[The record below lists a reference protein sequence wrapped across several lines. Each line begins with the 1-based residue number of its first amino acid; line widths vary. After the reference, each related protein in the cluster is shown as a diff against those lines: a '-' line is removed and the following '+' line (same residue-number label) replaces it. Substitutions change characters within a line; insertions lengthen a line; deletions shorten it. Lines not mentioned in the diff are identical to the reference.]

1 MAFTRIRSLYDGVLT
16 GTLAA
21 TYTAP
26 SGTTAIVTAAVCTN
40 TTAGVVNLT
49 LATIPRTAGTA
60 RTIISVRPV
69 AAGQSDLVPELLGE
83 VLEPGGV
90 VQGLGS
96 GLTLVLR
103 GLEIVQPA

>member
-1 MAFTRIRSLYDGVLT
+1 MAFTRVRNLYDGVLT

-40 TTAGVVNLT
+40 TTAGVLNLT
-49 LATIPRTAGTA
+49 LATIPRTGGAG
-60 RTIISVRPV
+60 RTIISARPIAV
-69 AAGQSDLVPELLGE
+69 GQSDLVPELIGE

-90 VQGLGS
+90 VQGLGN
-96 GLTLVLR
+96 GLTIVLR
-103 GLEIVQPA
+103 GLEIVQSV